1 MHYEDYLGFYYYH
14 GLLFH
19 VQMRDGALVSALS
32 GVPEGYEIVLEP
44 LGGEQYRMRG
54 GPADG
59 LPFSFERDAG
69 GKVYTIQ
76 AGPLQVERI
85 SAEQADRFPVIG
97 RFPAPAVTY
106 TPDKMAAFAA
116 LLAQALEGNGG
127 WLEYSLPYPKHEFV
141 QYVTAQEVV
150 IFHGSNDL
158 NIETFAPQ
166 RNSTELYDISGRGNR
181 LAVYGTHEGLWSM
194 FFAVVDRPRLRGS
207 IRNGVSYYYN
217 RQGEKLAL
225 FNFSINQEQLS
236 EQPWCEGALYF
247 LSLSVFERLEL
258 MPGALSNEWASTQEM
273 RLLSKLRLSPADFP
287 FLDVI
292 EGHDDSLL
300 IRVEEIGQAI
310 RDAATRAE
318 LDGTTFTVWLPAGAL
333 PAADLDYYLEKQAIL
348 MPAIRYERSEEGGQI
363 KLVYANLPPAVK
375 AQLAKKYA
383 DLL

>member
-19 VQMRDGALVSALS
+19 VQMRDGALVAALS

-69 GKVYTIQ
+69 SKVYTIQ
-76 AGPLQVERI
+76 AGGLQVERI
-85 SAEQADRFPVIG
+85 SAEQADGFPVIG

-127 WLEYSLPYPKHEFV
+127 WLEYILPYPEHEFV

-217 RQGEKLAL
+217 RQGEKLTL

-236 EQPWCEGALYF
+236 EQPWCEGTLYF
-247 LSLSVFERLEL
+247 LPHSVFERLEL

-273 RLLSKLRLSPADFP
+273 RPLAKLRLSP
-287 FLDVI
+287 
-292 EGHDDSLL
+292 
-300 IRVEEIGQAI
+300 
-310 RDAATRAE
+310 
-318 LDGTTFTVWLPAGAL
+318 
-333 PAADLDYYLEKQAIL
+333 
-348 MPAIRYERSEEGGQI
+348 QI
-363 KLVYANLPPAVK
+363 SRFWM
-375 AQLAKKYA
+375 
-383 DLL
+383 